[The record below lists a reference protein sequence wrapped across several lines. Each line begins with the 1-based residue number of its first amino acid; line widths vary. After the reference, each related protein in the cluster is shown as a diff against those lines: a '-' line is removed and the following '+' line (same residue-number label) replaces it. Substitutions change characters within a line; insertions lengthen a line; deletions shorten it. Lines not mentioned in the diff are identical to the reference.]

1 VSIKAKLIY
10 GAVAS
15 LLTLLGIGATDPQ
28 KFITFIINIG
38 SPNSTT
44 TVNNKHS
51 PTKNDSESTK
61 TVAERQSDDDFDI
74 RIVDGVNK

>member
-1 VSIKAKLIY
+1 VSIKARLIY
-10 GAVAS
+10 VAVAS

-44 TVNNKHS
+44 TVNSS
-51 PTKNDSESTK
+51 PTNNDSKSTK
-61 TVAERQSDDDFDI
+61 TVAEQQSDDDFDI
-74 RIVDGVNK
+74 RIIDGVNK